1 MAVTPTTARGSDAAA
16 GRSAAAAAAARALGP
31 PSSGEAGPARSRPLA
46 TASSE
51 DEIDRQ
57 TNRLQDLLDIG
68 DRAFDARA
76 RRGTYLNIVI

>member
-1 MAVTPTTARGSDAAA
+1 MAVTSTSARGADAAA
-16 GRSAAAAAAARALGP
+16 GRSAGVARAPGGT
-31 PSSGEAGPARSRPLA
+31 GEAAPVRTRPLA

-57 TNRLQDLLDIG
+57 TNRLQDLLDAGG
-68 DRAFDARA
+68 DAVNKSA